1 VVVLRAVVW
10 SALAVAGLGV
20 SATAASAGDRHPE
33 VDTAR
38 PTPVVYPKVAQR
50 WGEEGTVLVS
60 VYVNEFGHPVKVGV
74 ARSSGYVDLDN
85 AAVDTVMNW
94 HFVPAIRDGAIASD
108 WARVQVIYKLPQ
120 SP

>member
-1 VVVLRAVVW
+1 MILRAIVW
-10 SALAVAGLGV
+10 SVLAIAGLGV
-20 SATAASAGDRHPE
+20 SATAALADDRHPE

-50 WGEEGTVLVS
+50 WGEEGTVVVR
-60 VYVNEFGHPVKVGV
+60 VYVNEFGKPANVSV

-94 HFVPAIRDGAIASD
+94 HYVPAIRDGAIASD

>member
-1 VVVLRAVVW
+1 MILRTMVW
-10 SALAVAGLGV
+10 SVLAIAGLGV
-20 SATAASAGDRHPE
+20 SATAASAEDRRPE
-33 VDTAR
+33 VDIAR

-60 VYVNEFGHPVKVGV
+60 VYVNESGNPVKVGV
-74 ARSSGYVDLDN
+74 ARSSGYIDLDN

-94 HFVPAIRDGAIASD
+94 HFVPAIRDGAVASD
-108 WARVQVIYKLPQ
+108 WARVQVIYKLPH